1 MRSYVVQHGDSPAK
15 IAIGFA
21 GCPKCAGDL
30 VDANPEKPFV
40 TLGNGFRT
48 FRDLH
53 VGEELALPDKW
64 FDGTLD
70 RLPKEYFDRLPGPPG
85 TIGEPH
91 SGEEGDVQ
99 QLGLGAPLTLTNGQT
114 FAMTVGGGSSALTG
128 QVLANAVLGAF
139 GGFLFQNVSTGLV
152 QAGQQ
157 WIDVTGC
164 YMGTQ
169 PLGIGTTIVL
179 NGITL
184 QVQAASVTGS
194 CLQQQ
199 PPPFHYGGGGFGG
212 GHGFPPP
219 QQGGQG
225 QQQPPHQGQGVFTFV
240 QGHRIQSSAV
250 ANGPLPSNMAG
261 ETVASLQ
268 AQFDAQHPGQYHVV
282 SVDIPTN
289 NEVVAVA
296 DYCGPNRTIPSPS
309 QSTFGG
315 VTVVFTYQDLGP
327 SPAGTS
333 CSPSSSS
340 SSSTGTTLGLVA
352 LGLLAA
358 AGAAYLVMK

>member
-30 VDANPEKPFV
+30 VDANPQKAFV

-70 RLPKEYFDRLPGPPG
+70 RLPKEYFDRLPGPTG
-85 TIGEPH
+85 TLGAPH
-91 SGEEGDVQ
+91 SGEEGYEE
-99 QLGLGAPLTLTNGQT
+99 QLGLGAPLTLTYGQT
-114 FAMTVGGGSSALTG
+114 FAMTVGTGSSVLTG
-128 QVLANAVLGAF
+128 PALASAVLGAF

-169 PLGIGTTIVL
+169 PLEIDPTIVL

-184 QVQAASVTGS
+184 QVQAASATGS
-194 CLQQQ
+194 CVHQM
-199 PPPFHYGGGGFGG
+199 PPHQGGWGG
-212 GHGFPPP
+212 GHQFPPP
-219 QQGGQG
+219 QQGGNPPQKNPPQQG
-225 QQQPPHQGQGVFTFV
+225 GVFTFV
-240 QGHRIQSSAV
+240 QGHRIQSTASAS
-250 ANGPLPSNMAG
+250 AGLPSQITG
-261 ETVASLQ
+261 ETVASMQ
-268 AQFDAQHPGQYHVV
+268 AQFDANAPGQFHVV
-282 SVDIPTN
+282 SVQTTSTTAI
-289 NEVVAVA
+289 VVA
-296 DYCGPNRTIPSPS
+296 DYCGANRTIPSPA
-309 QSTFGG
+309 QSVFGG
-315 VTVVFTYQDLGP
+315 VSVTFTYQDLGP

-333 CSPSSSS
+333 CAPASSSSS
-340 SSSTGTTLGLVA
+340 SSSTLGWVA

-358 AGAAYLVMK
+358 GAAAFLVMK

>member
-30 VDANPEKPFV
+30 VDANPHKAFV
-40 TLGNGFRT
+40 TLGSGFRT

-85 TIGEPH
+85 TLGAPH
-91 SGEEGDVQ
+91 SGEEGDEE
-99 QLGLGAPLTLTNGQT
+99 QLGLGAPLTLTYGQT
-114 FAMTVGGGSSALTG
+114 FAMTVGTGSSVLTG
-128 QVLANAVLGAF
+128 PALASAVLGAF

-169 PLGIGTTIVL
+169 PLEIDPTIVL

-184 QVQAASVTGS
+184 QVQAANVTGT
-194 CLQQQ
+194 CVQQV
-199 PPPFHYGGGGFGG
+199 PI
-212 GHGFPPP
+212 HGFPPHQWPLPP
-219 QQGGQG
+219 QNQG
-225 QQQPPHQGQGVFTFV
+225 QPTKPPHQQGGVFTFV
-240 QGHRIQSSAV
+240 QGHRIQSTATSS
-250 ANGPLPSNMAG
+250 GGLPSQITG
-261 ETVASLQ
+261 ETVASMQ
-268 AQFDAQHPGQYHVV
+268 AQFDANAPGQFHVV
-282 SVDIPTN
+282 SVQTTSTTAI
-289 NEVVAVA
+289 VVA
-296 DYCGPNRTIPSPS
+296 DYCGSNRTIPSPA
-309 QSTFGG
+309 QSVFGG
-315 VTVVFTYQDLGP
+315 VTVTFTYQDLGP

-333 CSPSSSS
+333 CAPASSSS
-340 SSSTGTTLGLVA
+340 SSSTSWGLVA

-358 AGAAYLVMK
+358 GAAAYLVMK